1 MRVAILLTIL
11 TSSSL
16 LHAQEWQLVRPGWK
30 YNYQLPGA
38 EAISDQVFITSTET
52 IGSDTVRYQFN
63 RIAVFCDT
71 CAIHLRTN
79 VPQFLQGSVT
89 SSENI
94 WHFQEPNSIVVLPM
108 AELGAAWLMDTA
120 ANIIAEVTAVDTLMF
135 FGLEDVHKTISCSNG
150 DLWVISREWGVVR
163 MNERELVGIHGPD
176 IGLLVPTLAQMYPYQ
191 VGDVVEYRKF
201 GLSGNLG
208 SLTFR
213 TYQSKYNILDRT
225 DEDSSIAF
233 STWRVEWRTVTL
245 QQGSSGSHSTQ
256 YGEEMEFLYQ
266 TTPIELPYKDLL
278 FSYPGEL
285 ITTQHDLGD
294 SPHFECIAQHGI
306 DDDGRYILECDLLA
320 EFGIGSVKYS
330 EGIGLVNYE
339 YGTGYSEYYWWLG
352 SVINGDTLGTINS
365 DDYLL
370 DVEEFGQGNIT
381 AYPNPTRDVLILE
394 GLEPGN
400 GTYVLRDALGRIV
413 LEEALN
419 SPTATLDVSRLPEGV
434 YFLSDRVGSRSV
446 PVKVVIAR

>member
-1 MRVAILLTIL
+1 MRYPALFVILL
-11 TSSSL
+11 SSIPL
-16 LHAQEWQLVRPGWK
+16 NAQDWSLVRPGWK
-30 YNYQLPGA
+30 YNYRASGSG
-38 EAISDQVFITSTET
+38 AISDQLFTTSTEAL
-52 IGSDTVRYQFN
+52 GMDTTRHHFN
-63 RIAVFCDT
+63 RIAIYCDT
-71 CAIHLRTN
+71 CTVRLRTN

-89 SSENI
+89 TYGNT
-94 WHFQEPNSIVVLPM
+94 WHFQDPASIVMMPLQ
-108 AELGAAWLMDTA
+108 ELGGTWLMDTA
-120 ANIIAEVTAVDTLMF
+120 ANITAEVTAVDTLIC
-135 FGLEDVHKTISCSNG
+135 FGIEDIHKTISCSNG
-150 DLWVISREWGVVR
+150 DEWVVSREWGIVR
-163 MNERELVGIHGPD
+163 LNDRELVGVHGPD
-176 IGLLVPTLAQMYPYQ
+176 VGELIPTLQQMYPYQ
-191 VGDVVEYRKF
+191 EGDVVEYRKF

-245 QQGSSGSHSTQ
+245 QQGSSGFHSSQ
-256 YGEEMEFLYQ
+256 NGEEMEFLYQ
-266 TTPIELPYKDLL
+266 TTPIELPYMNLL

-306 DDDGRYILECDLLA
+306 DDDGRYILECELLA
-320 EFGIGSVKYS
+320 EFGTGSVKYS

-339 YGTGYSEYYWWLG
+339 FGTAYSEYYWWLG

-365 DDYLL
+365 DDYSLN
-370 DVEEFGQGNIT
+370 VEEFGQGNIT
-381 AYPNPTRDVLILE
+381 AYPNPTMDLLILE

-400 GTYVLRDALGRIV
+400 GTYILRDALGRTV
-413 LEEALN
+413 LEEALI